1 MMRILGA
8 AAIALL
14 LALSARSAA
23 AADTIRVA
31 RSGLGIAFAPAD
43 VGNEAGIW
51 QALGIELRI
60 LDITGTK
67 IEQALTAG
75 EADVGLGAGVALGFR
90 AKGVPTVGVA
100 ALAGPPY
107 SFTLVVR
114 PDSPIRGVA
123 DLKGKSV
130 GVTTAGS
137 VTYWLVRE
145 LSRQQG
151 WGTNGIQTVTLGDD
165 RSRTAA
171 LKNGEIDANLT
182 TTLQA
187 FDGEAH
193 GQSRLLM
200 NFGDI
205 VKDFHTF
212 VINAPD
218 RFVAEK
224 PELLT
229 RFLKGWFQTVAYMK
243 THRDVGI
250 RVVAK
255 TFGVSEAAVGRSYDE
270 EMKMMSDDGAFSP
283 AAIDVIRHSLVEL
296 GILDTLPEAKAIYT
310 DRFVP
315 VKF

>member
-212 VINAPD
+212 VINASD

-243 THRDVGI
+243 KNKEASIAILGKVMNTSPDITSKIYDLEMPGCTDNGHFDTNAMKDLYATLIAPNLGGKQVE
-250 RVVAK
+250 
-255 TFGVSEAAVGRSYDE
+255 VS
-270 EMKMMSDDGAFSP
+270 
-283 AAIDVIRHSLVEL
+283 SLYTESF
-296 GILDTLPEAKAIYT
+296 LPK
-310 DRFVP
+310 
-315 VKF
+315 